1 MKEKKRRSIQGGSM
15 SRIGRNKS
23 AKFGIRAALLAGVA
37 VLAVAFSGGTA
48 SASLGCT
55 GGNIIGQGSSL
66 QKIAQQ
72 NVWIPT
78 FQNEIC
84 NSGTFPKVTYE
95 STGSG
100 AGLKQWNSDGARG
113 SINLERAFIG
123 TDDAPTT
130 TQIAN
135 MTSVAGGAALAVIPV
150 AQTSIAIVANPP
162 AGCTVEDITNQNLEQ
177 VFRGNY
183 LKWSQIATAE
193 GGAAC
198 EQPITRVV
206 RKDGSGTTFQFK
218 NYLFKLNKN
227 ALNCT
232 TGATEGKATWQELEP
247 ITNSETG
254 APNTVWAEKCTGHN
268 LSPVV
273 KPGANGGGEVVLK
286 VNATAGSIGYA
297 ALPDAKANGAAD
309 ILAVQNNGFKPLLE
323 ATFASP
329 ALGGEA
335 NCLETTY
342 TVPLEGRNEAGR
354 TGLNVDWSEVFG
366 AIPSTGGTRYPLC
379 TLTYALAWHGY
390 KAVGYPFKTKVTAYD
405 YLREYIVFKGQETLA
420 ASGTFYAPLPATGSA
435 VKNVLNA
442 AKFAA
447 GKITY

>member
-1 MKEKKRRSIQGGSM
+1 M
-15 SRIGRNKS
+15 SRIGRHRT
-23 AKFGIRAALLAGVA
+23 AKFGIRAALLAGIA

-48 SASLGCT
+48 SAAPSCN

-84 NSGTFPKVTYE
+84 NFGTFPKVTYE

-100 AGLKQWNSDGARG
+100 AGMKQWNSDGARG
-113 SINLERAFIG
+113 SINTERAFIG
-123 TDDAPTT
+123 TDDAPTAA
-130 TQIAN
+130 QIGN
-135 MTSVAGGAALAVIPV
+135 ITSVAGGASLAVIPV
-150 AQTSIAIVANPP
+150 AQTSIAVVANPP
-162 AGCTVEDITNQNLEQ
+162 AGCSVEAITNGNLEQ
-177 VFRGNY
+177 IFRGNF

-218 NYLFKLNKN
+218 NYLFKLNKT
-227 ALNCT
+227 ALACT
-232 TGATEGKATWQELEP
+232 TGNTEGKATWQELEP
-247 ITNSETG
+247 ITNTETS
-254 APNTVWAEKCTGHN
+254 APNTVWPESCTGRK
-268 LSPVV
+268 LSPVLR
-273 KPGANGGGEVVLK
+273 PASTGGGAVVTT
-286 VNATAGSIGYA
+286 VNATAGGIGYA
-297 ALPDAKANGAAD
+297 SLPDAKANGAVD
-309 ILAVQNNGFKPLLE
+309 ILSVQNNGFKPLLE
-323 ATFASP
+323 ATFANP

-366 AIPSTGGTRYPLC
+366 AIPATGGTRYPLC
-379 TLTYALAWHGY
+379 TLTYALAFHGY
-390 KAVGYPFKTKVTAYD
+390 KAAGFPFKTKVTTYD
-405 YLREYIVFKGQETLA
+405 YLREYIMFKGQETLA
-420 ASGTFYAPLPATGSA
+420 NSGTFYAPLPATGGVA
-435 VKNVLNA
+435 KNVLNA

-447 GKITY
+447 VKITY

>member
-1 MKEKKRRSIQGGSM
+1 M

-23 AKFGIRAALLAGVA
+23 AKAGIRAALLAGLTV
-37 VLAVAFSGGTA
+37 VAVAFSGGSA
-48 SASLGCT
+48 SAALSCT

-72 NVWIPT
+72 NVWAPA
-78 FQNEIC
+78 FSSEVC
-84 NSGTFPKVTYE
+84 NSGTHPTVTYE

-100 AGLKQWNSDGARG
+100 AGMKQWNSDGARG

-123 TDDAPTT
+123 TDDAPTPA
-130 TQIAN
+130 QIAN
-135 MTSVAGGAALAVIPV
+135 MTSVAGGAALAVVPV
-150 AQTSIAIVANPP
+150 AQTSISVIANPP
-162 AGCTVEDITNQNLEQ
+162 AGCTVEAITNGNLEQ
-177 VFRGNY
+177 VFRGNF

-198 EQPITRVV
+198 EQPISRVV

-218 NYLFKLNKN
+218 NYLFKLNKA
-227 ALNCT
+227 ALACT
-232 TGATEGKATWQELEP
+232 TGNTEGKATWQELEP
-247 ITNSETG
+247 ITNAETG
-254 APNTVWAEKCTGHN
+254 APNTVWAESCTGKK

-273 KPGANGGGEVVLK
+273 RPASTGGGAVVTT

-297 ALPDAKANGAAD
+297 ALPDAKANGAVD

-323 ATFASP
+323 ATFANP

-335 NCLETTY
+335 NCLEAAY
-342 TVPLEGRNEAGR
+342 TVPLEGRNEAGH

-379 TLTYALAWHGY
+379 TLTYDLAWHGY
-390 KAVGYPFKTKVTAYD
+390 KAVGYPFKTKVTVYD
-405 YLREYIVFKGQETLA
+405 YLREYLVLSGQEKLA
-420 ASGTFYAPLPATGSA
+420 NSGTFYAPLPATGSA